1 MKRFKSILCT
11 SLLTLA
17 ISSSAFAGNITGKS
31 GNITGSPTNISGNI
45 TGSPTNISG
54 NITGTSL
61 TEAIVGI
68 ILYVLVP

>member
-31 GNITGSPTNISGNI
+31 GNITGSPS
-45 TGSPTNISG
+45 SISG

-61 TEAIVGI
+61 TDAVAGI
-68 ILYVLVP
+68 ILYVLIP